1 MLGFQI
7 VVAVKEN
14 SYKDAGIFNIAR
26 GQRNLF
32 QEQEPVLRIPFH
44 PCEDKLVMLSKISK
58 ISFVLL
64 LASTASCDPA
74 GHPWQHP
81 LPTDRKVDQS
91 HTLSSDKQLTI
102 SLGRSPCPGINAVA
116 NHGYIPRNG
125 MNISLEQFITG
136 FREGLNFDAG
146 FVTAAVDVYQNFT
159 TAGYN
164 NTLNLN
170 DLEHHAGKLI
180 PPHFSIRPRVPG
192 EHDGSL
198 SRNDLFFGDNHS
210 FNEKIW
216 NITAAHF
223 RKDTLSLA
231 TAGRARK
238 DRYAAA
244 EALNPDFTPSI
255 VSSLG
260 ETALYLKA
268 MQGQDNQTKTEYVQI
283 LFRELALPSRGF
295 PIPS

>member
-1 MLGFQI
+1 ML
-7 VVAVKEN
+7 A
-14 SYKDAGIFNIAR
+14 
-26 GQRNLF
+26 
-32 QEQEPVLRIPFH
+32 
-44 PCEDKLVMLSKISK
+44 KISK

-64 LASTASCDPA
+64 LATTASCDPA

-91 HTLSSDKQLTI
+91 QTLSSDRQLTI

-136 FREGLNFDAG
+136 FREGLNFDTG

-159 TAGYN
+159 TTGYN
-164 NTLNLN
+164 NSLNLN
-170 DLEHHAGKLI
+170 DLEHHAGN
-180 PPHFSIRPRVPG
+180 
-192 EHDGSL
+192 L

-216 NITAAHF
+216 KITAAHF
-223 RKDTLSLA
+223 RDDILSLG
-231 TAGRARK
+231 TAGTARK
-238 DRYAAA
+238 ERYAAA
-244 EALNPDFTPSI
+244 EALNPEFTPSI

-268 MQGQDNQTKTEYVQI
+268 MQGQDDETRTEFVQI
-283 LFRELALPSRGF
+283 LFREERIPFNEGYKISTTPISNQIVGAGF
-295 PIPS
+295 QTLLEELVGDYGFVLNSSPRTSWPTYVASTRQ

>member
-1 MLGFQI
+1 MLAK
-7 VVAVKEN
+7 V
-14 SYKDAGIFNIAR
+14 
-26 GQRNLF
+26 
-32 QEQEPVLRIPFH
+32 
-44 PCEDKLVMLSKISK
+44 SK

-64 LASTASCDPA
+64 LATTASCDPA

-91 HTLSSDKQLTI
+91 QTLSSDRQLTI

-136 FREGLNFDAG
+136 FREGLNFDTG

-159 TAGYN
+159 TTG
-164 NTLNLN
+164 
-170 DLEHHAGKLI
+170 
-180 PPHFSIRPRVPG
+180 
-192 EHDGSL
+192 L

-216 NITAAHF
+216 KITAAHF
-223 RKDTLSLA
+223 RDDILSLG
-231 TAGRARK
+231 TAGTARK
-238 DRYAAA
+238 ERYAAA
-244 EALNPDFTPSI
+244 EALNPEFTPSI

-268 MQGQDNQTKTEYVQI
+268 MQGQDDETRTEFVQI
-283 LFRELALPSRGF
+283 LFRKLGLSSRPF
-295 PIPS
+295 PMRS